1 MTTRATVKTVR
12 FTQPF
17 CLGGIGGVLQPG
29 DYDVTTDE
37 EQIGGMNVQGWRRLA
52 TTIQI
57 FRGGVTQSYTIDPVD
72 LQASLMRDASGS
84 QGSRGQ
90 IGKQAESGESGGA
103 RAPDHRS

>member
-17 CLGGIGGVLQPG
+17 RLSGVDDVLQPG

-37 EQIGGMNVQGWRRLA
+37 EQIGSMNVQGWRRLA

-57 FRGGVTQSYTIDPVD
+57 VRGGVMQNCTVDPTD
-72 LQASLMRDASGS
+72 LQASLMRDAGLTV
-84 QGSRGQ
+84 GPAAGV
-90 IGKQAESGESGGA
+90 
-103 RAPDHRS
+103 